1 MVRCHM
7 PLSITGLEKADII
20 EATRNDKKMEAG
32 VIKFILIDEIGHA
45 YIDKTVTEA
54 EMESAL
60 SVIM

>member
-1 MVRCHM
+1 MVRCQM
-7 PLSITGLEKADII
+7 PLSVTGLDKSDII